1 MTDRDEHAVLD
12 VVTFLPATSRGFE
25 GDRQRI
31 ETDRYR
37 ERAPPVDR
45 YENGERA
52 SRVQRLTRSLL
63 DRVEWDSTGLGALPP
78 VREGPDRL
86 HPPVGWGPLRRVLP
100 GDPVPRYG
108 ESPRML
114 SSRSRVGTGLM

>member
-1 MTDRDEHAVLD
+1 MPTRHDRPLVLGPLEPARSPLPPPVREACEATDWGEYAVLD

-31 ETDRYR
+31 EAYRYR

-52 SRVQRLTRSLL
+52 YRVQRLTRPLL
-63 DRVEWDSTGLGALPP
+63 DRLE
-78 VREGPDRL
+78 
-86 HPPVGWGPLRRVLP
+86 
-100 GDPVPRYG
+100 
-108 ESPRML
+108 
-114 SSRSRVGTGLM
+114 